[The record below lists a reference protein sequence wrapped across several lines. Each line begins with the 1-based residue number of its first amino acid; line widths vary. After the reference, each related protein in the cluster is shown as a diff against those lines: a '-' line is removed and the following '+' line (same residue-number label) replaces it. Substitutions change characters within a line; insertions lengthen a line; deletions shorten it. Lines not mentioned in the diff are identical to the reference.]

1 MNINLFR
8 WGSHKV
14 HIYGPDQI
22 SKDDSNIGR
31 GVCISTSKDDS
42 NIGRG
47 ECIST
52 SKDDSK
58 LAEEYVLAQVKTTVI
73 LTEEYALAQS
83 KMPSA
88 GHLNIFSCF
97 HQNKF
102 EMWFPDFHLIYL
114 CEW

>member
-42 NIGRG
+42 
-47 ECIST
+47 
-52 SKDDSK
+52 K
-58 LAEEYVLAQVKTTVI
+58 LAEEYVLGQVKTTVI

>member
-42 NIGRG
+42 
-47 ECIST
+47 
-52 SKDDSK
+52 K

-73 LTEEYALAQS
+73 LTKEYALAQS

>member
-31 GVCISTSKDDS
+31 GV
-42 NIGRG
+42 
-47 ECIST
+47 CIST

>member
-22 SKDDSNIGR
+22 
-31 GVCISTSKDDS
+31 SKDDS

-58 LAEEYVLAQVKTTVI
+58 LAEEYVLAQVKTTVNWPR
-73 LTEEYALAQS
+73 S
-83 KMPSA
+83 M
-88 GHLNIFSCF
+88 
-97 HQNKF
+97 
-102 EMWFPDFHLIYL
+102 YL
-114 CEW
+114 Y

>member
-31 GVCISTSKDDS
+31 GV
-42 NIGRG
+42 
-47 ECIST
+47 CIST

-102 EMWFPDFHLIYL
+102 EIWFPDFHLIYL